1 MDLVPVP
8 NHLPFSQTL
17 RTEEAEVMDEVAE
30 EDVVLVIAHIAPIVI
45 AWATLETNAI
55 LSSDSLRD
63 QHMSDFLRDQHM

>member
-1 MDLVPVP
+1 
-8 NHLPFSQTL
+8 
-17 RTEEAEVMDEVAE
+17 MDEVAE